1 MSSPVLIRVS
11 PQRSLNVI
19 KMLRLGWKLIFI
31 FFFNYR
37 KRTAASKYL
46 IPRSTSQLQVKLSLE
61 GKFSVL
67 MLLYVSTGP
76 LQICLSTVL
85 L

>member
-1 MSSPVLIRVS
+1 MY
-11 PQRSLNVI
+11 
-19 KMLRLGWKLIFI
+19 F

-37 KRTAASKYL
+37 KHTAASKYR

-61 GKFSVL
+61 GKFPVL
-67 MLLYVSTGP
+67 MPLYVSTGP

-85 L
+85 F